1 MTRRPFL
8 AALLPLLAL
17 ALSGCAGYKLGST
30 LPSDIRT
37 IYVPTCV
44 NQTSEPLIEI
54 DVTRGVVSE
63 IQMDGTLKIVNSE
76 EAADAVLEIT
86 LLDFYLKPV
95 SYTSGSASTA
105 NAYRMNIKASFYLR
119 RVRDGAVL
127 VESPSLV
134 GWEEFAMTGDMTTS
148 KSVALRP
155 AAEDLGERIVA
166 TITEVW

>member
-1 MTRRPFL
+1 MIRRFLLPLFAL
-8 AALLPLLAL
+8 AALFLN
-17 ALSGCAGYKLGST
+17 GCAGYKLGST

-37 IYVPTCV
+37 IYVPTCI

-63 IQMDGTLKIVNSE
+63 IQMDGTLKLVNT
-76 EAADAVLEIT
+76 EAEADAVLEIT

-95 SYTSGSASTA
+95 SYTAGAASTA

-119 RVRDGAVL
+119 RVRDNVVL

-134 GWEEFAMTGDMTTS
+134 GWEEFSMTGDMTTS